1 MTGSQWRIIMILEN
15 VSLKTFNSFG
25 IDAKARYF
33 CEIDE
38 ILKLHA
44 LLTNPR
50 WKKIPKLILGEGSN
64 ILLTQDF
71 EGLALKIRL
80 KGIQKIKEDADHV
93 WITAGAGE
101 NWHRFV
107 LYCIEQGYGGVENLS
122 LIPGTVGAAPM
133 QNIGA
138 YGVELTQVFDSLTA
152 IGMEDLKARVF
163 VHAECQFGY
172 RESIF
177 KNRVKNQ
184 FIITDVTFRLNKNP
198 CFHVEYGALK
208 QCLSEKEQ
216 ALNIQTISDAVIQI
230 RTQKLPDPRVIGNA
244 GSFFKNPIISSEHF
258 ERLRRQF
265 PQIPHFPVDE
275 VRCKIPAAWL
285 IEQCQWKGFRQGDI
299 GVHQHH
305 ALVLVNYG
313 QGKGKDIYQLAL
325 NIQKSVLEKFAIEIL
340 PEVNI
345 V

>member
-1 MTGSQWRIIMILEN
+1 MILEN

-33 CEIDE
+33 CEIGSVSQLNE
-38 ILKLHA
+38 LVSHS
-44 LLTNPR
+44 R

-64 ILLTQDF
+64 LLLTQDF
-71 EGLALKIRL
+71 DGLVLKI
-80 KGIQKIKEDADHV
+80 GINGIEKIREDADYV

-107 LYCIEQGYGGVENLS
+107 LYCIAQGYGGVENLS

-138 YGVELTQVFDSLTA
+138 YGVELTHVFDSLSA
-152 IGMEDLKARVF
+152 LGLEDLKPRVF
-163 VHAECQFGY
+163 VHHECHFGY

-184 FIITDVTFRLNKNP
+184 FIITDVTFRLTKKP
-198 CFHVEYGALK
+198 QFHIEYGALK
-208 QCLSEKEQ
+208 QLLCEQKQELSIKV
-216 ALNIQTISDAVIQI
+216 ISDAVIQI
-230 RTQKLPDPRVIGNA
+230 RSQKLPDPKVLGNA
-244 GSFFKNPIISSEHF
+244 GSFFKNPVILLEHF
-258 ERLRRQF
+258 EWLRQQF
-265 PQIPHFPVDE
+265 PEIPHFPVDE
-275 VRCKIPAAWL
+275 SRCKVPAAWL

-305 ALVLVNYG
+305 ALVLVNYAHG
-313 QGKGKDIYQLAL
+313 NGRDIYQLAKD
-325 NIQKSVLEKFAIEIL
+325 IQKSVMEKFSVEIL